1 MGEIQKND
9 KQLSMDFSPES
20 AGNTEKAEKKELT
33 AITTELEKA
42 EVPVFGKRD
51 TASYNK
57 LKNNIEKG
65 FTKASA
71 AYVDIA
77 CALWQIHH
85 NEYYR
90 IDNYKNI
97 AEFALDAFEIKKTA
111 THNYIRVVEKFGN
124 IADGKATGLQDA
136 YKDFKCSQLVNM
148 LSFTPEQ
155 IEAVQPDWSVR
166 KIIEFGKQPLAI
178 ESEET
183 EDSQEIIDSEATDVE
198 DMEESE
204 AMNSPEVETGR
215 VPLKMCNSFEELLSC
230 REQAEN
236 VYNDMKNDNHFK
248 NKKIRYV
255 LELIYE

>member
-1 MGEIQKND
+1 MGEKMNKEQVTTPVVADIEN
-9 KQLSMDFSPES
+9 
-20 AGNTEKAEKKELT
+20 AE
-33 AITTELEKA
+33 I
-42 EVPVFGKRD
+42 PVFGKRD

-124 IADGKATGLQDA
+124 ITDGKATGLQDV

-183 EDSQEIIDSEATDVE
+183 EDSQDIIDSEATDVE
-198 DMEESE
+198 DVEESE
-204 AMNSPEVETGR
+204 VMTTTTCEDNNVTHRTIAVIR
-215 VPLKMCNSFEELLSC
+215 LKTLNFLFIKIASNLLSWLTFC
-230 REQAEN
+230 
-236 VYNDMKNDNHFK
+236 HF
-248 NKKIRYV
+248 
-255 LELIYE
+255 

>member
-1 MGEIQKND
+1 MGEKMNKEQVTTPVVADIEN
-9 KQLSMDFSPES
+9 
-20 AGNTEKAEKKELT
+20 AE
-33 AITTELEKA
+33 I
-42 EVPVFGKRD
+42 PVFGKRD

-124 IADGKATGLQDA
+124 ITDGKATGLQDA

-155 IEAVQPDWSVR
+155 IEAVRPDWSVR

-178 ESEET
+178 DSEET
-183 EDSQEIIDSEATDVE
+183 EDSQQEIIDSEATDVE
-198 DMEESE
+198 DAEESE
-204 AMNSPEVETGR
+204 VMNSPEVETGR
-215 VPLKMCNSFEELLSC
+215 VPLTICNSFEELLSC
-230 REQAEN
+230 REQMEN
-236 VYNDMKNDNHFK
+236 VYNDLKNDNHFK
-248 NKKIRYV
+248 DKKIRYV

>member
-1 MGEIQKND
+1 MGEKMNKEQVTAPVVADIEN
-9 KQLSMDFSPES
+9 
-20 AGNTEKAEKKELT
+20 AE
-33 AITTELEKA
+33 I
-42 EVPVFGKRD
+42 PVFGKRD

-124 IADGKATGLQDA
+124 ITDGKATGCRMLTRTSNVHSLSICSHSLQ
-136 YKDFKCSQLVNM
+136 S
-148 LSFTPEQ
+148 
-155 IEAVQPDWSVR
+155 R
-166 KIIEFGKQPLAI
+166 
-178 ESEET
+178 
-183 EDSQEIIDSEATDVE
+183 
-198 DMEESE
+198 
-204 AMNSPEVETGR
+204 
-215 VPLKMCNSFEELLSC
+215 
-230 REQAEN
+230 
-236 VYNDMKNDNHFK
+236 
-248 NKKIRYV
+248 
-255 LELIYE
+255 

>member
-1 MGEIQKND
+1 MGEKMNKEQVTTPVVADIEN
-9 KQLSMDFSPES
+9 
-20 AGNTEKAEKKELT
+20 AE
-33 AITTELEKA
+33 I
-42 EVPVFGKRD
+42 PVFGKRD

-124 IADGKATGLQDA
+124 ITDGKATGLQDA

-178 ESEET
+178 DSEET
-183 EDSQEIIDSEATDVE
+183 EDSQQEIIDSEATDVE
-198 DMEESE
+198 DAEESE
-204 AMNSPEVETGR
+204 VMNSPEVETGR
-215 VPLKMCNSFEELLSC
+215 VPLTICNSFEELLSC
-230 REQAEN
+230 REQMEN

-248 NKKIRYV
+248 NKKIRYA
-255 LELIYE
+255 LELIFE

>member
-1 MGEIQKND
+1 MGEKMNKEQVTTPVVADIEN
-9 KQLSMDFSPES
+9 
-20 AGNTEKAEKKELT
+20 AE
-33 AITTELEKA
+33 I
-42 EVPVFGKRD
+42 PVFGKRD

-124 IADGKATGLQDA
+124 ITDGKATGLQDA

-178 ESEET
+178 DSEET
-183 EDSQEIIDSEATDVE
+183 EDSQQEIIDSEATDVE
-198 DMEESE
+198 DAEESE
-204 AMNSPEVETGR
+204 VMNSPEVETGR
-215 VPLKMCNSFEELLSC
+215 VPLTICNSFEELLSC
-230 REQAEN
+230 REQMEN
-236 VYNDMKNDNHFK
+236 VYNDLKNDNHFK
-248 NKKIRYV
+248 DKKIRYV

>member
-1 MGEIQKND
+1 M
-9 KQLSMDFSPES
+9 
-20 AGNTEKAEKKELT
+20 
-33 AITTELEKA
+33 
-42 EVPVFGKRD
+42 
-51 TASYNK
+51 
-57 LKNNIEKG
+57 
-65 FTKASA
+65 
-71 AYVDIA
+71 
-77 CALWQIHH
+77 
-85 NEYYR
+85 
-90 IDNYKNI
+90 
-97 AEFALDAFEIKKTA
+97 
-111 THNYIRVVEKFGN
+111 
-124 IADGKATGLQDA
+124 
-136 YKDFKCSQLVNM
+136 
-148 LSFTPEQ
+148 
-155 IEAVQPDWSVR
+155 R

>member
-1 MGEIQKND
+1 MGEKMNKEQVTTPVVADIEN
-9 KQLSMDFSPES
+9 
-20 AGNTEKAEKKELT
+20 AE
-33 AITTELEKA
+33 I
-42 EVPVFGKRD
+42 PVFGKRD

-111 THNYIRVVEKFGN
+111 AHNYIRVVEKFGN
-124 IADGKATGLQDA
+124 ITDGKATGLQDA

-178 ESEET
+178 DSEET
-183 EDSQEIIDSEATDVE
+183 EDSKEIIDSEATDVE
-198 DMEESE
+198 DAEESE
-204 AMNSPEVETGR
+204 VMNSSEVETGR
-215 VPLKMCNSFEELLSC
+215 VPLTICNSFEELLSC
-230 REQAEN
+230 REQMEN
-236 VYNDMKNDNHFK
+236 VYNDLKNDNHFK
-248 NKKIRYV
+248 DKKIRYV

>member
-1 MGEIQKND
+1 MGEKMEN
-9 KQLSMDFSPES
+9 
-20 AGNTEKAEKKELT
+20 KEQV
-33 AITTELEKA
+33 TTPVVADIENS

-51 TASYNK
+51 INAFNK
-57 LKNNIEKG
+57 LKIGIEKG

-77 CALWQIHH
+77 CALWQIYH

-111 THNYIRVVEKFGN
+111 THNYIRVIEKFGN
-124 IADGKATGLQDA
+124 ITDGKVTGLQDA

-166 KIIEFGKQPLAI
+166 KIVEFGKQPLAI
-178 ESEET
+178 EAEESE
-183 EDSQEIIDSEATDVE
+183 DAQQEIIDSEAVEVE
-198 DMEESE
+198 DAEESE

-215 VPLKMCNSFEELLSC
+215 VLLVTCNSFEELLIR
-230 REQAEN
+230 REASES
-236 VYNDMKNDNHFK
+236 VYNDMKNDDHFK
-248 NKKIRYV
+248 NKKLHYV
-255 LELIYE
+255 LELVYE

>member
-1 MGEIQKND
+1 MGEKMNKEQVTTPVVADIEN
-9 KQLSMDFSPES
+9 
-20 AGNTEKAEKKELT
+20 AE
-33 AITTELEKA
+33 I
-42 EVPVFGKRD
+42 PVFGKRD

-183 EDSQEIIDSEATDVE
+183 EDSQEIIDSEAV
-198 DMEESE
+198 
-204 AMNSPEVETGR
+204 AGV
-215 VPLKMCNSFEELLSC
+215 LLPKAS
-230 REQAEN
+230 
-236 VYNDMKNDNHFK
+236 Y
-248 NKKIRYV
+248 Y
-255 LELIYE
+255 

>member
-1 MGEIQKND
+1 MGEKMNKEQVTVPVVADIEN
-9 KQLSMDFSPES
+9 
-20 AGNTEKAEKKELT
+20 AE
-33 AITTELEKA
+33 I
-42 EVPVFGKRD
+42 PVFGKRD

-97 AEFALDAFEIKKTA
+97 AEFALDVFEIKKTA

-178 ESEET
+178 DSEET
-183 EDSQEIIDSEATDVE
+183 EDSQQEIIDSEATDVE
-198 DMEESE
+198 DAEESE
-204 AMNSPEVETGR
+204 VMNSPEVEIGR
-215 VPLKMCNSFEELLSC
+215 VPLTMCNSFEELLSC
-230 REQAEN
+230 REQVEN
-236 VYNDMKNDNHFK
+236 IYNDMKNDNHFK
-248 NKKIRYV
+248 NKKIRYA

>member
-1 MGEIQKND
+1 MGEKMNKEQVTTPVVADIEN
-9 KQLSMDFSPES
+9 
-20 AGNTEKAEKKELT
+20 AE
-33 AITTELEKA
+33 I
-42 EVPVFGKRD
+42 PVFGKRD

-111 THNYIRVVEKFGN
+111 PHNYIRVVEMFGN

-166 KIIEFGKQPLAI
+166 KIIEFGKQPLGI

-198 DMEESE
+198 DTEESE
-204 AMNSPEVETGR
+204 TMNSPEVETGR
-215 VPLKMCNSFEELLSC
+215 VPLTMCNSFEELLSI

-248 NKKIRYV
+248 NKKIRYA

>member
-1 MGEIQKND
+1 MGEKMNKEQVTTPVVADIEN
-9 KQLSMDFSPES
+9 
-20 AGNTEKAEKKELT
+20 AE
-33 AITTELEKA
+33 I
-42 EVPVFGKRD
+42 PVFGKRD

-124 IADGKATGLQDA
+124 ITDGKATGLQDA
-136 YKDFKCSQLVNM
+136 YKDLKCSQLVNM

-166 KIIEFGKQPLAI
+166 KIIDFGKQPLAI
-178 ESEET
+178 GAEET
-183 EDSQEIIDSEATDVE
+183 EDSQEIIDSEV
-198 DMEESE
+198 
-204 AMNSPEVETGR
+204 MNSPEVETGR
-215 VPLKMCNSFEELLSC
+215 VPLTICNSFEELLSC
-230 REQAEN
+230 REQMEN
-236 VYNDMKNDNHFK
+236 VYNDLKNDNHFK
-248 NKKIRYV
+248 DKKIRYV

>member
-1 MGEIQKND
+1 MGEKMENKEQVTTSVVADI
-9 KQLSMDFSPES
+9 ES
-20 AGNTEKAEKKELT
+20 
-33 AITTELEKA
+33 A

-51 TASYNK
+51 VNAFNK
-57 LKNNIEKG
+57 LKIGIEKG
-65 FTKASA
+65 FMKASA

-77 CALWQIHH
+77 CALWQIYH

-124 IADGKATGLQDA
+124 ITDGKATGLQDA

-166 KIIEFGKQPLAI
+166 KIVEFGKQPLAI
-178 ESEET
+178 ET
-183 EDSQEIIDSEATDVE
+183 EDPEDAQQEVIDSEATEIEDV
-198 DMEESE
+198 EESE
-204 AMNSPEVETGR
+204 TMNSPEIETGR

-230 REQAEN
+230 REQVEN
-236 VYNDMKNDNHFK
+236 AYNDMKNDDHFK